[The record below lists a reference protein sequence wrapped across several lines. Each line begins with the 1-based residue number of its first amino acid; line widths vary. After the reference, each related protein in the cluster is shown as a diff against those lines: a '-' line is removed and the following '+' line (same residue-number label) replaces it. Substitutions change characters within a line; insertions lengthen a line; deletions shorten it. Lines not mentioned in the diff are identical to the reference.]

1 VETTTKTGA
10 NGLSLAAQIAQL
22 RQLKVRQLRARYR
35 EVFGQETATAHK
47 QHLVRRIAWR
57 LQALAEGD
65 ISDRAR
71 KRAMAISLDADLR
84 VTVPAEVIEI
94 AGRRDMPRLPARPSA
109 DSSSES
115 RPQLV
120 PGARLT
126 RVYQGR
132 KVTATVLEDGFEF
145 EGERYT
151 SLSAVARAATGTRWN
166 GLLFFGLVERG
177 KAPSV
182 R

>member
-57 LQALAEGD
+57 LQALSGGD
-65 ISDRAR
+65 LSERAHR
-71 KRAMAISLDADLR
+71 RALEMADDADLR
-84 VTVPAEVIEI
+84 RAVPSEFAQTK
-94 AGRRDMPRLPARPSA
+94 ARRSLRDTRLP
-109 DSSSES
+109 D
-115 RPQLV
+115 
-120 PGARLT
+120 PGALLT
-126 RVYQGR
+126 RVYQDQTIEVR
-132 KVTATVLEDGFEF
+132 VLADGFEYN
-145 EGERYT
+145 GQRYD
-151 SLSAVARAATGTRWN
+151 SLSAVARRATGTRWN
-166 GLLFFGLVERG
+166 GLVFFGLAKRG
-177 KAPSV
+177 PGREKRRAA